1 MFNFKI
7 ENYLKLIFIICS
19 ISIFSAYYI
28 EYVLGYQPCNLCLI
42 ERIPYGLGIFLIISN
57 YILKKKEKFLI
68 LLLTIT
74 FVFSLFISVYHFGI
88 EQEFFQESTICG
100 IKNTAEIL
108 SKEELLRQLNEK
120 TISCKDVT
128 FKIFGLSLTTIN
140 IALNLILIILLT
152 KMFTN
157 YEKFKG

>member
-28 EYVLGYQPCNLCLI
+28 EYILGYQPCNLCLI
-42 ERIPYGLGIFLIISN
+42 ERIPYGLGIILIISN
-57 YILKKKEKFLI
+57 YILEKKEKFLI

-74 FVFSLFISVYHFGI
+74 FMFSLLISVYHFGI

-100 IKNTAEIL
+100 TKNKAEIL
-108 SKEELLRQLNEK
+108 SKEELLKQLNEK

-140 IALNLILIILLT
+140 IILNLFLIILLT
-152 KMFTN
+152 KIFTN
-157 YEKFKG
+157 YEKFKK